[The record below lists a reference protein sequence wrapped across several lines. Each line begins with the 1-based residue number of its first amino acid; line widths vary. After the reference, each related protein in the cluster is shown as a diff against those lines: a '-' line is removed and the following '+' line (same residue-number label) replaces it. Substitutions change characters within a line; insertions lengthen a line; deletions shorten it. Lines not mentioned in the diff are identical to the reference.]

1 MPKKKYKVSTVRVPT
16 TLAVGLVEL
25 IDEIIAD
32 SKTFKSRSDFLEKGA
47 YLLIDRVITLRGKY
61 KEK

>member
-1 MPKKKYKVSTVRVPT
+1 MPKKKYKVSTVRVST
-16 TLAVGLVEL
+16 TLAEGLVEL
-25 IDEIIAD
+25 IDDIIVD

-47 YLLIDRVITLRGKY
+47 YLLIDRVMTLREKY